1 MNLIYLVPLSNN
13 NNNKKLKFAAEMSC
27 ILLAFSFYR
36 SGNNFPC
43 DPHKQTHSTDQEQQR
58 ICDAV

>member
-1 MNLIYLVPLSNN
+1 MNLIYLVPLSNS
-13 NNNKKLKFAAEMSC
+13 NNKKLKFAAEINF

-36 SGNNFPC
+36 SGNNFPR